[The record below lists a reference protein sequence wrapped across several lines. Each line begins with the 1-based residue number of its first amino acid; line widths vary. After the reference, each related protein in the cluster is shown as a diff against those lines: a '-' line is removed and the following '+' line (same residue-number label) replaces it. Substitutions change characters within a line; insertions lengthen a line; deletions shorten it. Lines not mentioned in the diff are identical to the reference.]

1 MRKIVASFFLSLDG
15 VSEAPQTWHFPY
27 LNDELGQAV
36 GAQMA
41 ESDTMLMGRRT
52 YEEFAAAFA
61 DADPS
66 NEMAAQMTETPKY
79 VVSTTL
85 DALDWKNSTLIKDDV
100 AGQVARLKEQP
111 GKNISMSGSAVLV
124 RSLLRDGLID
134 ELCLLVH
141 PVVVGSGARL
151 FEDIGA
157 QVPLALASSQTF
169 STGVLSLVYTPAA
182 P

>member
-15 VSEAPQTWHFPY
+15 VSEAPQNWHFPY
-27 LNDELGQAV
+27 LNDELGEAV

-41 ESDTMLMGRRT
+41 ESDAMLLGRRT

-61 DADPS
+61 DADPD
-66 NEMAAQMTETPKY
+66 NQMAAQMTDTPKY

-85 DALDWKNSTLIKDDV
+85 GALDWKNSTLIKDDV
-100 AGQVARLKEQP
+100 AGQVARLKAQP
-111 GKNISMSGSAVLV
+111 GKNIAISGSAVLV

-134 ELCLLVH
+134 ELCLLLH

-151 FEDIGA
+151 FEEIGA
-157 QVPLALASSQTF
+157 KIPLTLTSSQTF
-169 STGVLSLVYTPAA
+169 STGVLSLVYAPASS
-182 P
+182 